1 MGRRSGRWRSCGRYE
16 DAVDGEIARDDVGW
30 EEKSK
35 VMGDILFS
43 VDRSFCKD
51 RCLESGVCYKTTAD
65 YVCFCYD
72 ESVSENCATV
82 PQVEVEASSGSCAMW
97 RFFAGWMLLGLVVAF
112 FEILWIIWIMRRRRA
127 AARRAIVDGEVAVAQ
142 AEAVVEEMD
151 VEEQPVV
158 EDVVVAERRPTME
171 LPVFR
176 ILDSYTKLI
185 EEVNDYDERVERT
198 LLRCREVN
206 HAVEYALKEYYRLT
220 REMERMRHDLED

>member
-1 MGRRSGRWRSCGRYE
+1 
-16 DAVDGEIARDDVGW
+16 
-30 EEKSK
+30 
-35 VMGDILFS
+35 MGDILFS

-65 YVCFCYD
+65 YV
-72 ESVSENCATV
+72 E
-82 PQVEVEASSGSCAMW
+82 VEVSSGSCAMW

-176 ILDSYTKLI
+176 ILGEVGFLAEWIPGI
-185 EEVNDYDERVERT
+185 ENQCKCVASAVMSSWEERAFNSLQV
-198 LLRCREVN
+198 LLL
-206 HAVEYALKEYYRLT
+206 HIALHVY
-220 REMERMRHDLED
+220 